1 MKNVSRHQPPRYQ
14 DAQALAKDLRRHIHD
29 QPLVGVGNHDWA
41 ERYLKWRRRRPAA
54 LRTLILLTVILGA
67 LSSIGMG
74 VVANWR
80 HLASDADYSLLEARR
95 NWKDRHLFDEAR
107 ANLDKGLDNALAV
120 PGPGKGT
127 SRPAPERAQTSLHE
141 AQAASA
147 ALSYW
152 WGCTRWPNRFAPCW
166 GAT

>member
-1 MKNVSRHQPPRYQ
+1 M
-14 DAQALAKDLRRHIHD
+14 
-29 QPLVGVGNHDWA
+29 GVGNHDWA

-54 LRTLILLTVILGA
+54 LRTLILLTVVLGA

-80 HLASDADYSLLEARR
+80 HLAADADYSLLEARR

-120 PGPGKGT
+120 PWPWQRDLVDRLRNER
-127 SRPAPERAQTSLHE
+127 RPAWMRPRPPP
-141 AQAASA
+141 A

-152 WGCTRWPNRFAPCW
+152 LGCTRWPNRFVPCW